1 MKTRKLTIQPTAT
14 MVIVGG
20 ILTVSIGMCLGM
32 TLMFIMLAPTQTP
45 SVTPTPIVEIPTLT
59 PSVTPTPIVEIP
71 TLTPS
76 VTPTPIVEIPTLTT
90 SLTATFPPLPSPTQV
105 VLPSPRA
112 DYLGYSLFVNFKSNT
127 YRPGDNQLLD
137 VNVSIWETVTNE
149 VRICAKISELRKY
162 KNGQQKNVLLNED
175 CRTTYLKTEML
186 ENGTSQSSVSV
197 SFSYIPSGY
206 SYVWTTSNDE
216 VYQIIHVEAQV
227 MLYEGERLL
236 KTKSASHKFLPISVT
251 DIGHTNNQ
259 AYATV
264 QFLADNPEQQFN
276 LKLVVTQVE
285 LDMDEAIFGIFLGC
299 ALESLLCYDVQEVA
313 STIVPITLQSGKQE
327 KITIPYSSKPVA
339 EEGNSIWGYEVAL
352 YFEDVFVIRK
362 K

>member
-1 MKTRKLTIQPTAT
+1 
-14 MVIVGG
+14 
-20 ILTVSIGMCLGM
+20 M
-32 TLMFIMLAPTQTP
+32 TLMFIMLAPTQ
-45 SVTPTPIVEIPTLT
+45 T

-112 DYLGYSLFVNFKSNT
+112 DYFLFVNFKSNT

-236 KTKSASHKFLPISVT
+236 KTESASHKFLPISVT

-327 KITIPYSSKPVA
+327 KITIPYSSKPVT